1 VEQPSLLKRA
11 IAEMIGTWVLV
22 FLGTG
27 SVVTMVVFFK
37 SFRGVD
43 QAALLLIGISFG
55 VAVLVMIYAFGHIS
69 GTHINPAVS
78 IALFATG
85 RLPAADLL
93 AYVVAQLLG
102 AFLAS
107 TTIYALWG
115 ARAVDAGLGI
125 TLPGVNV
132 SYTQAIFVEIV
143 LSFFLGLA
151 IWGSA
156 VDSRAP
162 GGFAGLAIGLVVA
175 ADIWV
180 GGPLTGASMNPARS
194 FGPFVGESAYGGTAA
209 DWAKYP
215 IYIIG
220 PIVGLAAAAFVYD
233 YVAELKKR
241 AAEPHPAE
249 PHV

>member
-1 VEQPSLLKRA
+1 MKRA
-11 IAEMIGTWVLV
+11 VAELIGTWVLV

-27 SVVTMVVFFK
+27 SVVTMVVFFEALDA
-37 SFRGVD
+37 VN

-78 IALFATG
+78 IALWLTG
-85 RLPAADLL
+85 RFPAKDMV
-93 AYVVAQLLG
+93 AYVIAQLIG
-102 AFLAS
+102 AFLA
-107 TTIYALWG
+107 TATIYALWG
-115 ARAVDAGLGI
+115 SRAVDAGLGI
-125 TLPGVNV
+125 TLPGVEV
-132 SYTQAIFVEIV
+132 SYIQAILVEVV
-143 LSFFLGLA
+143 LTFFLGLA

-194 FGPFVGESAYGGTAA
+194 FGPFLGESAFGGSLA
-209 DWAKYP
+209 DWAKFP

-220 PIVGLAAAAFVYD
+220 PIVGLALAGFVYD
-233 YVAELKKR
+233 YVSDLKKG
-241 AAEPHPAE
+241 AE
-249 PHV
+249 

>member
-1 VEQPSLLKRA
+1 
-11 IAEMIGTWVLV
+11 MIGTWVLV

-37 SFRGVD
+37 SFKGVD

-55 VAVLVMIYAFGHIS
+55 VAVLVMVYAFGHIS

-78 IALFATG
+78 IALWAT
-85 RLPAADLL
+85 RRFPTRDMVT
-93 AYVVAQLLG
+93 YVIAQLIG
-102 AFLAS
+102 GFLAS
-107 TTIYALWG
+107 TTIYALVG
-115 ARAVDAGLGI
+115 KRAVDAGLGI
-125 TLPGVNV
+125 TLPGVGV

-143 LSFFLGLA
+143 LTFFLGLA

-194 FGPFVGESAYGGTAA
+194 FGPFLGESAYGGTAA
-209 DWAKYP
+209 SWSKFP

-220 PIVGLAAAAFVYD
+220 PIVGLALAGFVYD
-233 YVAELKKR
+233 FVAELKKKP
-241 AAEPHPAE
+241 AAE
-249 PHV
+249 

>member
-1 VEQPSLLKRA
+1 VPQPSLMKRA

-27 SVVTMVVFFK
+27 SVVTMVVFFE
-37 SFRGVD
+37 SLDAVN

-55 VAVLVMIYAFGHIS
+55 VAVLVSIYAFGHIS

-78 IALFATG
+78 IALWITG
-85 RLPAADLL
+85 RFPSKDMVT
-93 AYVVAQLLG
+93 YVIAQLIG

-107 TTIYALWG
+107 ATIYALWG
-115 ARAVDAGLGI
+115 SRAVDAGLGI
-125 TLPGVNV
+125 TLPGGDV
-132 SYTQAIFVEIV
+132 SYVQAIFVEIV
-143 LSFFLGLA
+143 LTFFLGIA

-194 FGPFVGESAYGGTAA
+194 FGPFLGESAFGGSAA
-209 DWAKYP
+209 DWAKFP

-220 PIVGLAAAAFVYD
+220 PIVGLCLAGFVYD
-233 YVAELKKR
+233 YIGDLKKKG
-241 AAEPHPAE
+241 AAE
-249 PHV
+249 

>member
-1 VEQPSLLKRA
+1 VPQPTLAKRA
-11 IAEMIGTWVLV
+11 VAELIGTWVLV

-27 SVVTMVVFFK
+27 SVMAMAVNFGEAG
-37 SFRGVD
+37 GVN

-78 IALFATG
+78 IALWLTG
-85 RLPAADLL
+85 RFPAKDMVT
-93 AYVVAQLLG
+93 YIIAQLVG
-102 AFLAS
+102 GFLAS
-107 TTIYALWG
+107 ATVYALWG
-115 ARAVDAGLGI
+115 SRAVDAGLGI
-125 TLPGVNV
+125 TLPGPEV

-143 LSFFLGLA
+143 LTFFLGLA

-156 VDSRAP
+156 VDGRAP

-194 FGPFVGESAYGGTAA
+194 FGPFLGDSAFGGSAA
-209 DWAKYP
+209 DWAKFP

-220 PIVGLAAAAFVYD
+220 PIVGLALAGFIYDFVGD
-233 YVAELKKR
+233 LKKKS
-241 AAEPHPAE
+241 AGGE
-249 PHV
+249 

>member
-1 VEQPSLLKRA
+1 MPQPSLMKRA
-11 IAEMIGTWVLV
+11 IAELIGTWVLV

-37 SFRGVD
+37 SLDAVN

-69 GTHINPAVS
+69 GTHINPAVT
-78 IALFATG
+78 IALWLTG
-85 RLPAADLL
+85 RLPSRDMV
-93 AYVVAQLLG
+93 AYVVAQLVG
-102 AFLAS
+102 GFLAS
-107 TTIYALWG
+107 ATIYALWG
-115 ARAVDAGLGI
+115 SRAVDAGLGI
-125 TLPGVNV
+125 TLPGDGVN
-132 SYTQAIFVEIV
+132 YAQAIFVEIV
-143 LSFFLGLA
+143 LTFFLGLA

-194 FGPFVGESAYGGTAA
+194 FGPFLGESAFGGSAA
-209 DWAKYP
+209 DWAKFP

-220 PIVGLAAAAFVYD
+220 PIVGLALAAFIYD
-233 YVAELKKR
+233 YVAGLKEKK
-241 AAEPHPAE
+241 AE
-249 PHV
+249 

>member
-1 VEQPSLLKRA
+1 VPQPSLMKRA
-11 IAEMIGTWVLV
+11 IAELIGTWVLV

-37 SFRGVD
+37 SLDAVN

-78 IALFATG
+78 IALWITG
-85 RLPAADLL
+85 RFPTKDMVT
-93 AYVVAQLLG
+93 YVIAQLIG
-102 AFLAS
+102 GFLAS
-107 TTIYALWG
+107 ATIYALWG
-115 ARAVDAGLGI
+115 SRAVDAGLGI
-125 TLPGVNV
+125 TLPGAGV

-143 LSFFLGLA
+143 LTFFLGLA
-151 IWGSA
+151 IWGAA

-194 FGPFVGESAYGGTAA
+194 FGPFLGESAFGGSAA
-209 DWAKYP
+209 DWAKFP

-220 PIVGLAAAAFVYD
+220 PIIGLALAGLVYD
-233 YVAELKKR
+233 FVSDLKKKD
-241 AAEPHPAE
+241 ASE
-249 PHV
+249 

>member
-1 VEQPSLLKRA
+1 MPQPSLMKRA
-11 IAEMIGTWVLV
+11 IAELIGTWVLV

-37 SFRGVD
+37 SLDAVN

-55 VAVLVMIYAFGHIS
+55 VAVLVMIYVFGHIS

-78 IALFATG
+78 IALWVTG
-85 RLPAADLL
+85 RFPTRDMVT
-93 AYVVAQLLG
+93 YVIAQLIG
-102 AFLAS
+102 GFLAS

-125 TLPGVNV
+125 TLPGDGV

-143 LSFFLGLA
+143 LTFFLGLA

-156 VDSRAP
+156 VDTRAP

-194 FGPFVGESAYGGTAA
+194 FGPFLGESAWGGTAA
-209 DWAKYP
+209 DWAKFP

-220 PIVGLAAAAFVYD
+220 PIVGLALAAFVYD
-233 YVAELKKR
+233 YVSDVKKKA
-241 AAEPHPAE
+241 AAE
-249 PHV
+249 